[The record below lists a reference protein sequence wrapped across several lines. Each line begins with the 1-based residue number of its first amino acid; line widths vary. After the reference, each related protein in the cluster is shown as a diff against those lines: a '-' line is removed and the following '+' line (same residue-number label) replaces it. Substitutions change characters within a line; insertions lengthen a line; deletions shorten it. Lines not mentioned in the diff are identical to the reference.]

1 MKKRL
6 EAELISIAHRIL
18 KLKNKSEVDQLL
30 SETRKLYETLSVL
43 KFVEEN
49 MGIIQPK
56 MDVAEIEEKLSIAF
70 DKETETTETEK
81 PIIKAAVFEEV
92 NSETEDELK
101 EGFDEVEKSA
111 LEEESPL
118 VTGNLEEETTTVEQ
132 EKAMAFE
139 PLFELTREEIPQKE
153 EKNNPKQISF
163 EELLGHNYND
173 LTFEKV
179 SDKKPQ
185 IVHHIEELEEEKPE
199 ESATIQTENTNSEP
213 EDLTDINEAQKEPIA
228 EIFEEKPAQ
237 KPSEFN
243 ENNVKT
249 ITFGLNDRI
258 GFEKNLFGG
267 SSEDMNRVISQIST
281 FDTFEEAKDFI
292 EDMVKPDYNNWDG
305 KEDYA
310 LRFIEIV
317 EKKFE

>member
-18 KLKNKSEVDQLL
+18 KLKNKSELDQLL

-49 MGIIQPK
+49 MGIVQPK
-56 MDVAEIEEKLSIAF
+56 MDIAEIEDKLTVAF
-70 DKETETTETEK
+70 DKETEIVANEK
-81 PIIKAAVFEEV
+81 PIINAAVFEEV
-92 NSETEDELK
+92 NNETEAELI
-101 EGFDEVEKSA
+101 EGFDEAENPEITEEISTI
-111 LEEESPL
+111 EEE
-118 VTGNLEEETTTVEQ
+118 VIEETKEDEPEQ
-132 EKAMAFE
+132 EVVFE
-139 PLFELTREEIPQKE
+139 PFFEITKDEIPEKE
-153 EKNNPKQISF
+153 EKASPKQISF
-163 EELLGHNYND
+163 EEILGHNYGD

-179 SDKKPQ
+179 SDKEPT
-185 IVHHIEELEEEKPE
+185 IIHHLEELEGDQLEEDELEEESNLE
-199 ESATIQTENTNSEP
+199 DLATIE
-213 EDLTDINEAQKEPIA
+213 EPIV
-228 EIFEEKPAQ
+228 EIFEEKTEQ
-237 KPSEFN
+237 KPMVQN
-243 ENNVKT
+243 DINTKV

-310 LRFIEIV
+310 LRFMEIV
-317 EKKFE
+317 EREF

>member
-18 KLKNKSEVDQLL
+18 KLKNKSELDQLL

-49 MGIIQPK
+49 MGIVQPK
-56 MDVAEIEEKLSIAF
+56 MDVTEIEDKLTVAF
-70 DKETETTETEK
+70 DKETEIVAIEK
-81 PIIKAAVFEEV
+81 PIINAEVFQEV
-92 NSETEDELK
+92 NNETEDELK
-101 EGFDEVEKSA
+101 EGFDEAENSEITEVTSTI
-111 LEEESPL
+111 EEE
-118 VTGNLEEETTTVEQ
+118 VIEETKEDEPEQ
-132 EKAMAFE
+132 EVAFE
-139 PLFELTREEIPQKE
+139 PLFEITKEEIPEKE
-153 EKNNPKQISF
+153 EKASPKQISF
-163 EELLGHNYND
+163 EEILGHNYGD

-179 SDKKPQ
+179 SDKEPT
-185 IVHHIEELEEEKPE
+185 IIHHLEELEEDQLEEDELEDESNLEDLATIE
-199 ESATIQTENTNSEP
+199 ESIV
-213 EDLTDINEAQKEPIA
+213 
-228 EIFEEKPAQ
+228 EIFEEKTEQ
-237 KPSEFN
+237 KSMVQN
-243 ENNVKT
+243 DIHTKV

-310 LRFIEIV
+310 LRFMEIV
-317 EKKFE
+317 ERKF